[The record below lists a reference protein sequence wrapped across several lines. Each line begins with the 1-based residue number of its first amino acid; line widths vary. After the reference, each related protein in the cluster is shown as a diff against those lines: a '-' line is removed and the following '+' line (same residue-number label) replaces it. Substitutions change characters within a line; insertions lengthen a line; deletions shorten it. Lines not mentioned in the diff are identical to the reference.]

1 MRLLSLRRHSP
12 GLRVLEVQDQ
22 DGQVEATGKQ
32 IWAQLEEQSVRSK
45 DELDDSCAL
54 TFLSPRDALVP
65 QQCSQGAGLAL
76 SHPHFFFFCKIT
88 GQLSYPP
95 ILAGLFPSKK
105 NYFPLACP
113 FFSCKNYPSQSPYST
128 SPYNLHNQHFPVCLI
143 FFQFVPKFAGPG
155 NPVSPW

>member
-45 DELDDSCAL
+45 DELGDSCAL

-76 SHPHFFFFCKIT
+76 SHPHFFFSARSQDSCPT
-88 GQLSYPP
+88 L
-95 ILAGLFPSKK
+95 PSLQGCSQARRTI
-105 NYFPLACP
+105 FRLHVP
-113 FFSCKNYPSQSPYST
+113 FFLART
-128 SPYNLHNQHFPVCLI
+128 IL
-143 FFQFVPKFAGPG
+143 PKAPTQLPLTICTTNISRFA
-155 NPVSPW
+155 

>member
-76 SHPHFFFFCKIT
+76 SHPHFFFLQDHRTAVLPSHPCRAVPKQEELFSACMPLFFL
-88 GQLSYPP
+88 QELS
-95 ILAGLFPSKK
+95 FPKPLL
-105 NYFPLACP
+105 NFPLQFARP
-113 FFSCKNYPSQSPYST
+113 TFPGLPDI
-128 SPYNLHNQHFPVCLI
+128 FPVCTEI
-143 FFQFVPKFAGPG
+143 CRSWEPR
-155 NPVSPW
+155 